1 MTQVISRDA
10 RLLFFLSSSLY
21 LALALDLPIYRGN
34 GHASS
39 KLDLE
44 VLDLIGLEIFFKIL
58 RYDMII
64 TLIMNLAKQGNE

>member
-10 RLLFFLSSSLY
+10 RLPFVLSLSLY
-21 LALALDLPIYRGN
+21 LALALNLPIYRGN

-44 VLDLIGLEIFFKIL
+44 VPDLIGLEISFKIL

-64 TLIMNLAKQGNE
+64 SLIMNQAKQGNE